1 MTEDQEHIA
10 ADDDSALGVN
20 LEEESSLASLRT
32 SILESKQENGR
43 TYHSMIK
50 VKPITRLYWQGSSHA
65 SLCDVT
71 DTAID
76 ISKRM
81 NDSVNLQHHIWRI
94 QFDGKLALSPG
105 IDDAKRVL
113 DIGTGTGMWAL
124 DFADAH
130 PAAEVIGVD
139 LSAVQPH
146 WVPPNCRFEIDDL
159 EKDWTWSKPFD
170 FILCRGMSGCFA
182 DVPALIQQAYD
193 NLTPGGY
200 FEIGDL
206 SLPMGCDDG
215 TVTKDSAVW
224 RWHDALYEASKK
236 IGRTIQS
243 VAHDTTVLEK
253 AGFVD
258 IVHREFKWPFNT
270 WPLNPKLKEIGRWQC
285 VNMDMGLE
293 AFSLALLTRVAGWTK
308 EEVLAC
314 CAEVRKDIRNRRMHG
329 YWTLHVVYARK
340 PE

>member
-1 MTEDQEHIA
+1 MVDEHEYIT

-32 SILESKQENGR
+32 SILENKQENGR
-43 TYHSMIK
+43 TYHSMSEGK
-50 VKPITRLYWQGSSHA
+50 YNFPNDDQENERL
-65 SLCDVT
+65 D
-71 DTAID
+71 
-76 ISKRM
+76 
-81 NDSVNLQHHIWRI
+81 LQHHIWKI
-94 QFDGKLALSPG
+94 QFDGKPALNPG
-105 IDDAKRVL
+105 VENAKRVL

-130 PAAEVIGVD
+130 PAAQVIGVD
-139 LSAVQPH
+139 LSPVQPH
-146 WVPPNCRFEIDDL
+146 WAPPNCRFEIDDL
-159 EKDWTWSKPFD
+159 EKGWTWAEPFD

-182 DVPALIQQAYD
+182 DVPALIQKAYD

-200 FEIGDL
+200 FEVGDL

-215 TVTKDSAVW
+215 TVSKDSAIW
-224 RWHDALYEASKK
+224 KWHDALYEASKK

-243 VAHDTTVLEK
+243 VAHDTAVLEK

-258 IVHREFKWPFNT
+258 IVHRQFKWPFSS
-270 WPLNPKLKEIGRWQC
+270 WALDPKLKEIGRWQC
-285 VNMDMGLE
+285 VNLDMGLE

-308 EEVLAC
+308 EEVIAS